1 MKRAGATSLRAIRSH
16 LSMLPPCSS
25 RTLTFTGKSEHR
37 SMGLTLRPTGLGSP
51 ADKERSD
58 YTVFSGEF
66 AVGRIYEVRGA
77 PADLQWFWAIT
88 GIFGTPADMRM
99 DTRAGLPASEWLETA
114 SEDMLVRAVRDFGE
128 EPHWRRVVRALHLR
142 GRR

>member
-1 MKRAGATSLRAIRSH
+1 
-16 LSMLPPCSS
+16 
-25 RTLTFTGKSEHR
+25 
-37 SMGLTLRPTGLGSP
+37 MGLTLRPTGLGSP
-51 ADKERSD
+51 GDKDRGD

-99 DTRAGLPASEWLETA
+99 DGHAPTRESAEAQLGENWRTWLAWAKLTEI
-114 SEDMLVRAVRDFGE
+114 ER
-128 EPHWRRVVRALHLR
+128 
-142 GRR
+142 

>member
-1 MKRAGATSLRAIRSH
+1 
-16 LSMLPPCSS
+16 
-25 RTLTFTGKSEHR
+25 
-37 SMGLTLRPTGLGSP
+37 MGLTLRPTDLGSP
-51 ADKERSD
+51 ADKDRGD

-99 DTRAGLPASEWLETA
+99 DGHAPTRASAEAQLGENWRTWLAWAKLTEI
-114 SEDMLVRAVRDFGE
+114 ER
-128 EPHWRRVVRALHLR
+128 
-142 GRR
+142 